1 MQVKSVL
8 AAVGIAAAS
17 SLISQAPAEAGWCWG
32 PNPGPCNRGVVV
44 HNIYYPN
51 YYNVYYMATFAPD
64 PYPYVYVP
72 RGYWP
77 RYERPYRRY
86 ARRYWAPRRYWGP
99 RWGGCCAPAAYYAYP
114 VPAPMPVPVE
124 GRYLK

>member
-1 MQVKSVL
+1 MQVRSLLAVTGLALVL
-8 AAVGIAAAS
+8 GLAS
-17 SLISQAPAEAGWCWG
+17 QKPAEAGGCRG
-32 PNPGPCNRGVVV
+32 YGPCGPPVVNHYV
-44 HNIYYPN
+44 YYPWYQN
-51 YYNVYYMATFAPD
+51 NVYYMATFGGD

-77 RYERPYRRY
+77 RYSRPYGRY
-86 ARRYWAPRRYWGP
+86 ARRYWARR
-99 RWGGCCAPAAYYAYP
+99 RWGGCCAGAAYYP